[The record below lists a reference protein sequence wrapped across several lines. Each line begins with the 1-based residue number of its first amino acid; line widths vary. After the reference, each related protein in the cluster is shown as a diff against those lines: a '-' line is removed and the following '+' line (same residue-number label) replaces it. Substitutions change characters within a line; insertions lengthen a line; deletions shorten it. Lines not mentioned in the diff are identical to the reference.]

1 MSYRE
6 TEHLRVLIANERKDR
21 LALVAPIV
29 ASLGHEVIA
38 RWPSAAAQAEP
49 GPSVARRYRRGCDA
63 HMRPKDK
70 LRAVK
75 LKQVARRMKDGST
88 KARSMSRVKR
98 AAEAERE
105 HRRR

>member
-1 MSYRE
+1 MR
-6 TEHLRVLIANERKDR
+6 R
-21 LALVAPIV
+21 LD
-29 ASLGHEVIA
+29 
-38 RWPSAAAQAEP
+38 Q
-49 GPSVARRYRRGCDA
+49 
-63 HMRPKDK
+63 

-105 HRRR
+105 HRRG